1 MRTHGWLASSILLLM
16 LASRARADDAEPA
29 EPGPAASEVSEPS
42 SEPATTAPD
51 AAPPEA
57 SEPAASEPA
66 ASEPELSATA
76 PSDRAASGEA
86 PAAQAPIDYH
96 AVISLGFSH
105 WFGSTFGT
113 PAGIYT
119 PALTVAWVPLPFLEF
134 GVQYAASVIQLGV
147 TPDVTSH
154 IGFATFTILPRKELT
169 IAGERLVFGG
179 GPMVGVVHDVAGAG
193 LVLGASIVARYLV
206 QLSGA
211 VLIGP
216 FIDARSVLYELPGTP
231 APILDFTDGELRVG
245 HADAHIQIG
254 VAAAF

>member
-16 LASRARADDAEPA
+16 LASQARADDAEPA

-66 ASEPELSATA
+66 ASEPEISATA
-76 PSDRAASGEA
+76 PSDGAASGEA
-86 PAAQAPIDYH
+86 PAQAPIDYH

-105 WFGSTFGT
+105 WFGSTFGA

-119 PALTVAWVPLPFLEF
+119 PALTVAWVPLPFIEF